1 MEVDVSPNQVE
12 THGSIKY
19 ILIGDVGQTK
29 EDELYKYNITKSRL
43 TITLFLYIKFFVLCS
58 GIISNGFI
66 LAEYVTVAGANAY
79 RIGKVG
85 SVRLRYQKDAFKE
98 NEIVVQKVIVQQ
110 AETTIN
116 AVE

>member
-1 MEVDVSPNQVE
+1 
-12 THGSIKY
+12 
-19 ILIGDVGQTK
+19 
-29 EDELYKYNITKSRL
+29 
-43 TITLFLYIKFFVLCS
+43 
-58 GIISNGFI
+58 
-66 LAEYVTVAGANAY
+66 VTVAGSNAY

-85 SVRLRYQKDAFKE
+85 AVRLRYQKDAFKE

>member
-1 MEVDVSPNQVE
+1 
-12 THGSIKY
+12 
-19 ILIGDVGQTK
+19 
-29 EDELYKYNITKSRL
+29 
-43 TITLFLYIKFFVLCS
+43 
-58 GIISNGFI
+58 
-66 LAEYVTVAGANAY
+66 VTVAGSNAY

-85 SVRLRYQKDAFKE
+85 SVRLRYQKDAFDE

>member
-1 MEVDVSPNQVE
+1 
-12 THGSIKY
+12 
-19 ILIGDVGQTK
+19 LIGDVGQTK
-29 EDELYKYNITKSRL
+29 EDELYKYSRNL
-43 TITLFLYIKFFVLCS
+43 DWRNTIFVFNFVFYS

-66 LAEYVTVAGANAY
+66 LAEYVTVAGSNAY

-85 SVRLRYQKDAFKE
+85 SVRLRYQKDAFDE
-98 NEIVVQKVIVQQ
+98 NEIVVQKVVVQQ

>member
-1 MEVDVSPNQVE
+1 MDVSPNQIE

-29 EDELYKYNITKSRL
+29 EDELYKYNFRL
-43 TITLFLYIKFFVLCS
+43 SNYVTVIIILYSACS

-66 LAEYVTVAGANAY
+66 LSEYVTVAGSNAY

-85 SVRLRYQKDAFKE
+85 SVRLRYSKDAFKE
-98 NEIVVQKVIVQQ
+98 NEIVVQRVVVQQ
-110 AETTIN
+110 ANVTID